1 MVLCSLSARQFFGQN
16 QDVSLRSSPPRS
28 GGSVWWWWG
37 FLPGQHFQPHSVFT
51 RYSHFPVGPRLLPV
65 QAMLSLSVEG
75 KGRLCSAHPLITH
88 LHGALIKVFSNLKND
103 RGKKWRRK
111 GRVREETQIHGILLK
126 QELHFCIFCHVWA
139 QATTMVA
146 VTSWCSYKF
155 VVLFL
160 HPRFRRAPNHCFFPQ
175 LLQKLCFHHSFDLWC
190 SSFWHS
196 HHKRSTVLD
205 FSLTLRH

>member
-1 MVLCSLSARQFFGQN
+1 MMVRLSPWAAFPAPQCLHSLFPLPCWATVAASAGHAFSQCGRKRTIVF
-16 QDVSLRSSPPRS
+16 SPSS
-28 GGSVWWWWG
+28 V
-37 FLPGQHFQPHSVFT
+37 
-51 RYSHFPVGPRLLPV
+51 
-65 QAMLSLSVEG
+65 
-75 KGRLCSAHPLITH
+75 TH

-146 VTSWCSYKF
+146 VISWCSYKF

-175 LLQKLCFHHSFDLWC
+175 LLQKLCFHHSFDL
-190 SSFWHS
+190 
-196 HHKRSTVLD
+196 
-205 FSLTLRH
+205 